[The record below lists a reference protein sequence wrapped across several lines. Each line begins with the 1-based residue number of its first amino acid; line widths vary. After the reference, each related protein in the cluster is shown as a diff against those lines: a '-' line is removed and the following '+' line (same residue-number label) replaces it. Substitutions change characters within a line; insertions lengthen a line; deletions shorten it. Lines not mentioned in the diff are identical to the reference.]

1 MKIASCADVTIYA
14 SNQIVTY
21 CLPLDAAVQ
30 AGGKVVTEILSIGV
44 LQEYFSDIYVAWKLT
59 LTMVAV
65 SLAVSILYSV
75 LIRYFA
81 GCMVWVMIILL
92 LVLLFVLGVG
102 TLLLSQDNQAIKD
115 LINYDSLPEPFK
127 DKTYELVVGCLC
139 SGMFVIGFLIVCCM
153 RREIKVCKYSLI

>member
-1 MKIASCADVTIYA
+1 MKIASCADVTSYA

-30 AGGKVVTEILSIGV
+30 AGGKLVTDILSIGV
-44 LQEYFSDIYVAWKLT
+44 LQEYFSDIYVAWNLIIQ
-59 LTMVAV
+59 MVGV
-65 SLAVSILYSV
+65 SLVVSIFYSV
-75 LIRYFA
+75 LIRFFA
-81 GCMVWVMIILL
+81 GFMVWTMIILL

-115 LINYDSLPEPFK
+115 LINYDNLPEPFK

-139 SGMFVIGFLIVCCM
+139 SSMFAIGFLVVCCM
-153 RREIKVCKYSLI
+153 RR